1 MRRGLVF
8 SLMLLWG
15 AATAHAQIR
24 IRVTVRNPAPSQ
36 LSAWQTDPGVV
47 RIEITN
53 QGAELPAVRLSGEI
67 RAESGRI
74 VASTNDAD
82 PSIPRFT
89 LLGNG
94 RSTRLFGRDV
104 LSTSAVRIDRSVS
117 NMAAKTNSLPEGDYV
132 FCVRLLTDAGEEV
145 SEAEEACGEVQI
157 IIANPPQ
164 LVLPAEGQMV
174 NNRNVQFQWTPVQRS
189 IVSGNV
195 EYDLVV
201 VPITGSE
208 QPAVAIKRNEKLLNR
223 RERRYGYMMSS
234 ADRPLTANGA
244 RRFAWQVR
252 AVTSDGLP
260 CTSNE
265 GYSEVGTFEIA
276 DQGEDVDASI
286 DRAKPD
292 TVLIRGHRI
301 AVTKWGTRNDDG
313 SYSAQGCMVIKCDM
327 RTNASSKTSAYGKST
342 YRLPG
347 YSMRQFTVRDNVTDT
362 STEVSVE
369 QVRRSGASFNPGDA
383 ITLPVRPTRES
394 TSRFTSRD
402 VANALQSL
410 SGQGKDCFEVQL
422 TRVRWQGAVKK
433 TMQCAGNVVYARTE
447 ESVSIPVL
455 YPADSFVVEVDSVVI
470 PDAGEVVLVGKVYHT
485 SALIGDGTGELARIP
500 VRWTTQ
506 ADGDICLRRAQ
517 MTGKSPVMWIGET
530 GIAFT
535 TSRYL
540 VNFQDARD
548 PFIYFDRAQTID
560 PPDTTAIYSNTA
572 YLMQKMS
579 LSDARLKKNGFTG
592 LITNFNA
599 RLVPQRTSTPRAHLL
614 DYSSISLVV
623 EDNRFKYGRISATID
638 ASRRHSNGMPWMNS
652 IEKSIIDSNYTM
664 FLEAADDATRP
675 RVSFGTRNTG
685 AGSSFL
691 FVGLSNSESMV
702 YARYPATA
710 TYPPEQFNSFVV
722 ENPKVFMEY
731 SDLSGILLT
740 HHAKPG
746 IVIDSCRDLAWQEFA
761 YARHIDGFVLLGPG
775 GVTGKL
781 RYDGHNQS
789 GATVTSCDIYAGRLG
804 STPQGKGRFASR
816 LKDEVQGGKSGGPD
830 FYFEF
835 MHDVADTNHLAARLR
850 LPAPLKMQFDVIDM
864 TVSSMGDVPA
874 AQFTIDSADRKVN
887 PWAVEFL
894 PQQASQK
901 SMGYVAF
908 DRGVVNMTQ
917 SAFAEHVHFEKPFNV
932 HLIEFNAD
940 GNVGEIKLDA
950 NSAGQKFD
958 GLNYAPE
965 SVRLSAIPPPTDSM
979 EYLGTTGHVSVPFF
993 GAKYMHIVDS
1003 RDADTVRPKRSRNV
1017 SVPRVTKDG
1026 YNASDLNFARSDE
1039 QGRYEF
1045 DGLYNADGQDGFIGT
1060 GIIQP
1065 SGLSPMRGQLT
1076 VNRISTC
1083 FKGNDLEFSIAD
1095 YLVNKSMFGMI
1106 DSAWICGCV
1115 ENDALATYA
1124 FGGRGQFNEG
1134 FPFVAGLDVGT
1145 EITFG
1150 VRDDVATVWSSGAVQ
1165 ANFKAYHAFD
1175 AMILF
1180 RGVVDKRAKSIRGTM
1195 NFDVTKANALE
1206 GTTFTAEV
1214 DVFNGYDRS
1223 TGSFMFYLQGKAKM
1237 TADAHVGIMGS
1248 RQAVEGG
1255 LFMGGLVPR
1264 DRAWVLYATDSRFR
1278 LRDDF
1283 LSNTVSGFYVYALAS
1298 GYRDYLLFAGR
1309 VDAFAGV
1316 GIINLN
1322 VATSVGVDLHGSVFG
1337 GLLYG
1342 SALLNLQLALGADIG
1357 FYGRGTFQGCFDTIF
1372 WDKYCTDVG
1381 IGMGLT
1387 RARGFYIE

>member
-1 MRRGLVF
+1 MRRRLVLV
-8 SLMLLWG
+8 LMLLWG
-15 AATAHAQIR
+15 AATAHAQIS
-24 IRVTVRNPAPSQ
+24 IRVTVRNPAPRQ

-47 RIEITN
+47 SIEITN
-53 QGAELPAVRLSGEI
+53 QGAALASVRLSGEI
-67 RAESGRI
+67 RAEDGRV
-74 VASTNDAD
+74 VASTDDNDR
-82 PSIPRFT
+82 SIPRFA
-89 LLGNG
+89 LPGNG
-94 RSTRLFGRDV
+94 RTTRLRGRDV
-104 LSTSAVRIDRSVS
+104 LSTSAVRVDRLISK
-117 NMAAKTNSLPEGDYV
+117 MAAQTNSLPEGEYT
-132 FCVRLLTDAGEEV
+132 FCVRLLTDEGKQV
-145 SEAEEACGEVQI
+145 SDADEACGEVQI
-157 IIANPPQ
+157 IIASPPQ
-164 LVLPAEGQMV
+164 LVLPAEGQIV
-174 NNRNVQFQWTPVQRS
+174 NNANVQFQWTPVPRG

-195 EYDLVV
+195 EYDIVV
-201 VPITGSE
+201 VPILGRE
-208 QPAVAIKRNEKLLNR
+208 QPEVAIKRNEKLLNR
-223 RERRYGYMMSS
+223 RERRYGYQMSS
-234 ADRPLTANGA
+234 ADRPLTVNGA

-260 CTSNE
+260 CTSND
-265 GYSEVGTFEIA
+265 GYSEVGTFQLA
-276 DQGEDVDASI
+276 DEAEDADVTLG
-286 DRAKPD
+286 RRMPD
-292 TVLIRGHRI
+292 TVIIRGHRI
-301 AVTKWGTRNDDG
+301 AVTKWVARNDDG
-313 SYSAQGCMVIKCDM
+313 SYSAQGCMVIKCDK
-327 RTNASSKTSAYGKST
+327 RTNAPSKTSGNGKST

-347 YSMRQFTVRDNVTDT
+347 YTMRQFTVRDNVTDT
-362 STEVSVE
+362 NTEVSVE
-369 QVRRSGASFNPGDA
+369 QVRRSGASLKQGDA
-383 ITLPVRPTRES
+383 ITLPVRPTRE
-394 TSRFTSRD
+394 TASRFTSSD
-402 VANALQSL
+402 VSNALQNL
-410 SGQGKDCFEVQL
+410 SGQGTDCFNVQL
-422 TRVRWQGAVKK
+422 QRVRWQGDVKQ
-433 TMQCAGNVVYARTE
+433 TMQCAGTAMYARTE
-447 ESVSIPVL
+447 EAVRIPVL

-470 PDAGEVVLVGKVYHT
+470 PDAGEVLCVGKIYHS

-506 ADGDICLRRAQ
+506 TDGDICLRTAQ

-530 GIAFT
+530 GLAFT
-535 TSRYL
+535 TTRYL

-572 YLMQKMS
+572 YLMQKME

-592 LITNFNA
+592 LITNFNT

-638 ASRRHSNGMPWMNS
+638 ASRRHSTGMPWMNS

-664 FLEAADDATRP
+664 FLEAADDASRP

-722 ENPKVFMEY
+722 QNPKVFMEY

-746 IVIDSCRDLAWQEFA
+746 LAIDSCRDLAWQEFA

-804 STPQGKGRFASR
+804 STPQGKGRFASS
-816 LKDEVQGGKSGGPD
+816 LNEEPQGGKYGGPD

-835 MHDVADTNHLAARLR
+835 LHDVADTNYLAARLR

-887 PWAVEFL
+887 PWGVEFL

-917 SAFAEHVHFEKPFNV
+917 SAFAERVHFEKPFNV

-940 GNVGEIKLDA
+940 GNVGEVKLDA

-979 EYLGTTGHVSVPFF
+979 EYLGTTGHASLPFF

-1003 RDADTVRPKRSRNV
+1003 RDVDTTRPKRLRNV
-1017 SVPRVTKDG
+1017 SVPRITKDG

-1045 DGLYNADGQDGFIGT
+1045 DGLYNADGQDGFIGS

-1083 FKGNDLEFSIAD
+1083 FRGNNLSISIAD
-1095 YLVNKSMFGMI
+1095 YLVSKSMFGMI

-1134 FPFVAGLDVGT
+1134 FPFVAGLDLGT

-1150 VRDDVATVWSSGAVQ
+1150 VRDDVATVWSSGAIQ
-1165 ANFKAYHAFD
+1165 TNFKAVNAFD
-1175 AMILF
+1175 ASMLF
-1180 RGVVDKRAKSIRGTM
+1180 RGVVDKRAKSMRGTM
-1195 NFDVTKANALE
+1195 NFDVTNASALS

-1214 DVFNGYDRS
+1214 DVFNGFDRS
-1223 TGSFMFYLQGKAKM
+1223 TGSFMFYMQGKAKV

-1248 RQAVEGG
+1248 KESVEGG

-1264 DRAWVLYATDSRFR
+1264 DRAWVLSAADSRFR

-1283 LSNTVSGFYVYALAS
+1283 LSSTVSGFYVYALAS

-1309 VDAFAGV
+1309 VDAFAGIGV
-1316 GIINLN
+1316 VNLN
-1322 VATSVGVDLHGSVFG
+1322 VATTVGVDMHGSLFG

-1342 SALLNLQLALGADIG
+1342 SALLNLQLALGADVG